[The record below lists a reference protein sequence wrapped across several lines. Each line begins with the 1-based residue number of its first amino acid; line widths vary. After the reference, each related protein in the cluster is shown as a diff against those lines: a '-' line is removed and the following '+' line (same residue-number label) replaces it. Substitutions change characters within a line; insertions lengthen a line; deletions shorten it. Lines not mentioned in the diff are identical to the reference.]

1 MKGYK
6 VAYWIVTTIV
16 SLSGLMA
23 GIMYFVNPMIVAEF
37 RHLGFPDYFRVE
49 LGIAQLLGAFALI
62 LPMVSNSIK
71 EWAYA
76 GFAITFASAM
86 TAHIA
91 VEGILAAIAPLI
103 SLLLLVMSYVCFHKL
118 NKYNRIDRD

>member
-1 MKGYK
+1 MKRYK
-6 VAYWIVTTIV
+6 IAYWIVTIIV
-16 SLSGLMA
+16 SLSGIMA
-23 GIMYFVNPMIVAEF
+23 GVLYFVNPVIIGEF
-37 RHLGFPDYFRVE
+37 KHLGFPDYFRVE

-62 LPMVSNSIK
+62 LPMVSNRIK

-76 GFAITFASAM
+76 GFAITFASAI

-91 VEGILAAIAPLI
+91 VEGMLAAMAPLI
-103 SLLLLVMSYVCFHKL
+103 SLLLLFMSYVCFHKL

>member
-1 MKGYK
+1 MKRYK
-6 VAYWIVTTIV
+6 IAYWIVTIIV

-23 GIMYFVNPMIVAEF
+23 GIMYFVNPMIVGEF
-37 RHLGFPDYFRVE
+37 KHLGFPVYFRVE

-62 LPMVSNSIK
+62 LPMGSNRIK

-76 GFAITFASAM
+76 GFTITFISAI

-91 VEGILAAIAPLI
+91 VEGTPAAMAPLI
-103 SLLLLVMSYVCFHKL
+103 SLLLLFMSYVCFHKL
-118 NKYNRIDRD
+118 NKYSRIDRD